1 MTVPLSLV
9 AALKGCSN
17 AGGVSSIPKKFFIAE
32 SPTNQSLN
40 VLVQET
46 LPFVFLKE
54 LVYHN
59 RKAVNL

>member
-17 AGGVSSIPKKFFIAE
+17 AGGVSE